1 MKKEYI
7 LKDNYTKLSI
17 IEGSLS
23 RCLEYVRNYE
33 LLFSDDKGEK
43 SVYTDNFDE
52 LILNDNNI
60 IELLG
65 ICEFTILE
73 KETLKPLAI
82 KNINEMIKY

>member
-33 LLFSDDKGEK
+33 LLFSDDKDEK
-43 SVYTDNFDE
+43 SLYTDDFDE

-60 IELLG
+60 IDLLQV
-65 ICEFTILE
+65 CEFTILDR
-73 KETLKPLAI
+73 KTLKPITI
-82 KNINEMIKY
+82 KNISEMIKY

>member
-43 SVYTDNFDE
+43 SLYTDDFDE

-60 IELLG
+60 IDLLQV
-65 ICEFTILE
+65 CEFTILDR
-73 KETLKPLAI
+73 KTLKPITI
-82 KNINEMIKY
+82 KNISEMIKY